1 MLHTLKQTLHYL
13 KWDWPTLII
22 FELLHKLIA
31 LTILIPHFF
40 STLTSMMQES
50 DLTYLSPS
58 VIKQFIL
65 SPSTLVLGLFTII
78 CFGYYFY
85 FELHTIFIYFKCA
98 IKKQP
103 LTFFQLIK
111 QSLKESIRIFL
122 PQNFLILVLLI
133 FFIPLTTFIFKIN
146 VLDSGSVTE
155 FLFDFIYQ
163 RPPFHPLYFAFIAMI
178 QLLFMPFL
186 FTLPVMI
193 YQKMSFL
200 QAMRQSFYLTK
211 GRVTSVTPLMLN
223 WSLIT
228 ALTLML
234 IYTMGIL
241 IIAFLTKLI
250 IPSQE
255 VILSFFDTSFTL
267 KNMLSSIAP
276 TFIIMINCAFISTLY
291 AQINHPS
298 SFTSLSSSTSHIR
311 HLWIQYVIIFILALL
326 MGELISPNNLYTN
339 HLSDEIQIIA
349 HRASAVYVP
358 ENTLSALD
366 YAIESGAQMAEIDIQ
381 QTLDKEIIL
390 MHDLS
395 LKRTTGYDRKVS
407 ESTYHEIQSLEA
419 GSWFS
424 DVFNGEIIP
433 TLEQALQKS
442 KDQITLM
449 IEIKSQPHP
458 VDIVRQVIEL
468 IERYDME
475 KQCLIG
481 AMDYRVLQAVKMIN
495 PKIQTVY
502 ITALAYGDYQDLEDV
517 DYYSI
522 EASFISLALI
532 DQIHRSG
539 KQIYTWTVNKA
550 STMQSMISMQVDG
563 IVTDDPILL
572 KNQLTQTNDK
582 YISFIAN
589 LFFNASEE

>member
-1 MLHTLKQTLHYL
+1 
-13 KWDWPTLII
+13 
-22 FELLHKLIA
+22 
-31 LTILIPHFF
+31 
-40 STLTSMMQES
+40 
-50 DLTYLSPS
+50 
-58 VIKQFIL
+58 
-65 SPSTLVLGLFTII
+65 
-78 CFGYYFY
+78 
-85 FELHTIFIYFKCA
+85 
-98 IKKQP
+98 
-103 LTFFQLIK
+103 
-111 QSLKESIRIFL
+111 
-122 PQNFLILVLLI
+122 
-133 FFIPLTTFIFKIN
+133 
-146 VLDSGSVTE
+146 
-155 FLFDFIYQ
+155 
-163 RPPFHPLYFAFIAMI
+163 PFHPLYFAFIAMI

-193 YQKMSFL
+193 YQKISFL

-291 AQINHPS
+291 AQINHS
-298 SFTSLSSSTSHIR
+298 SSLTSLSSSTSHIR

-458 VDIVRQVIEL
+458 VDVVRQVIEL

-495 PKIQTVY
+495 QKIQTVY
-502 ITALAYGDYQDLEDV
+502 ITALAY
-517 DYYSI
+517 
-522 EASFISLALI
+522 
-532 DQIHRSG
+532 
-539 KQIYTWTVNKA
+539 
-550 STMQSMISMQVDG
+550 
-563 IVTDDPILL
+563 
-572 KNQLTQTNDK
+572 
-582 YISFIAN
+582 
-589 LFFNASEE
+589 